1 MNRELFRKYLKTA
14 KGYPEGTISSR
25 VSNCGTIEKY
35 YGDLDVIYQENQFS
49 ELLKH
54 LEYTTEDER
63 NNAPARHK
71 IAIDGD
77 LRNGTASLKS
87 ALNLYK
93 EFKDNE
99 DVFALKGDDVGF
111 KYEADLENAIYAQ
124 ASQLFPAYDVIDK
137 QYKVGDNKNRMIDI
151 LLAHKEDKSFLVIEI
166 KAREIDRDAFGQL
179 SEYMVLLQK
188 EYPNRL
194 IKGCLIGSSFADNM
208 EEVLQ
213 TSKYDIMLKT
223 YSLKVE
229 LENIL

>member
-1 MNRELFRKYLKTA
+1 MNRESFKNYLKIA

-49 ELLKH
+49 ELLKD

-77 LRNGTASLKS
+77 LRKGTASLKS

-111 KYEADLENAIYAQ
+111 KYEADLEKAIYAQ
-124 ASQLFPAYDVIDK
+124 ASQLFPAYDVKGK

-151 LLAHKEDKSFLVIEI
+151 LLVHKEDKSFLVVEI
-166 KAREIDRDAFGQL
+166 KTGEIDREAFGQI

-188 EYPNRL
+188 EHPNRL
-194 IKGCLIGSSFADNM
+194 IKGCLIGSDFEDNIADT
-208 EEVLQ
+208 LQ
-213 TSKYDIMLKT
+213 SSKYEIALKKYNLNIILEDI
-223 YSLKVE
+223 
-229 LENIL
+229 